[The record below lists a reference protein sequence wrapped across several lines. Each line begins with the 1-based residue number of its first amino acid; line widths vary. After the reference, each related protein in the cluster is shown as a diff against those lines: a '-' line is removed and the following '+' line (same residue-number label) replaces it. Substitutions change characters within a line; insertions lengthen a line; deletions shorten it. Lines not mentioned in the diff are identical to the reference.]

1 MAPGVTLA
9 SPLSWGY
16 SLPSYPV
23 PIPTFLG
30 PNPSP
35 WLPNPAEMGRIQKD
49 SPRSQRRG
57 KGPESEGAHM
67 PGFQLSHPGLMAHL
81 QWMDQFR
88 HFSRPPSP
96 FSCPPASG
104 PQPRKGHNLCPS
116 KCRRCLVSGQLPYT
130 EQTST
135 HDSVAGPLL
144 PSPPTPDGLRGR
156 PGATKPPGKMLL
168 SSTRA
173 CHSQAT
179 QLFPTLKGL
188 SVTAGYWVLR
198 WLKVRRGG
206 YTFSSESPRLDNCFT
221 VRRTHLGSTQPARNC
236 FL

>member
-1 MAPGVTLA
+1 MLSDRESLSPPPQISPPPSLFLQRGNSPGLGRGFWEQFLGEAEAGPVAPGVTLA

-144 PSPPTPDGLRGR
+144 PSPPP
-156 PGATKPPGKMLL
+156 
-168 SSTRA
+168 
-173 CHSQAT
+173 
-179 QLFPTLKGL
+179 
-188 SVTAGYWVLR
+188 
-198 WLKVRRGG
+198 
-206 YTFSSESPRLDNCFT
+206 
-221 VRRTHLGSTQPARNC
+221 PARWPERQTWSYQTPRENAP
-236 FL
+236 